1 MILDLEFS
9 DLYVTEQPELSWY
22 KRTPDSL
29 TVIPVPADLWGEIQ
43 RMYGALVAQAKSRG
57 TDFNIQWPLG
67 QYVGTQREKLRAK
80 MMALGSKK
88 TVFVCRRFNLI
99 TASMSELGVPN
110 AFVKQLTSPTLKEGL
125 VIFMGK
131 AGSGK
136 TTTASAFTMERLSL
150 YGGVCWTVE
159 NPIEIPMEGKH
170 GNGWCYQ
177 TEVSS
182 DDGIGPAIRDMLRAS
197 PNIIYIGE
205 LRDSLSVQ
213 EAITAGI
220 SGHLVVATFHA
231 ADLINGLVRLS
242 MLAKDEIISS
252 ALADSLRAAVHLS
265 LHIHDPEKEPPLGSK
280 PLSRGTG
287 TPPRVLSVEPLWT
300 TGEYSDGL
308 KSIIRDKSFH
318 MLRSEVTKQL
328 RNAQMARE
336 LP

>member
-1 MILDLEFS
+1 MILSLEFS

-29 TVIPVPADLWGEIQ
+29 AVIPVPEAMWAEMQQL
-43 RMYGALVAQAKSRG
+43 YGILSAQSKSLG
-57 TDFNIQWPLG
+57 TEFSIQWPVRAIEG
-67 QYVGTQREKLRAK
+67 VTPEKMRCKL
-80 MMALGSKK
+80 MTLGSRKM
-88 TVFVCRRFNLI
+88 VFVCRRFNLI
-99 TASMSELGVPN
+99 AAKMSQLGVPN
-110 AFVKQLTSPTLKEGL
+110 AFVKQLTSPALKEGL

-150 YGGVCWTVE
+150 HGGVCWTVE

-177 TEVSS
+177 TQVSS
-182 DDGIGPAIRDMLRAS
+182 DAGIGPAIRDMLRAS

-205 LRDSLSVQ
+205 LRDSLAVQ

-231 ADLINGLVRLS
+231 SDLINGLVRLS
-242 MLAKDEIISS
+242 MLAKDEMISS
-252 ALADSLRAAVHLS
+252 ALADSLRVAVHLS
-265 LHIHDPEKEPPLGSK
+265 LHIHDPKKEPPFGSTPK
-280 PLSRGTG
+280 SIGTG

-300 TGEYSDGL
+300 TGDSSDAL

-318 MLRSEVTKQL
+318 MLKSEVDRQ
-328 RNAQMARE
+328 RRQAQMARD